1 MNPSPNILGWSDQ
14 GGQDGCG
21 MWLMGE
27 KRNAYRVWWVNLKK
41 RDNLQHLGV
50 DGSII
55 LTLLRQDGLLIKY
68 PQFTD
73 VLNTLNVQPYNIFLL
88 MF

>member
-1 MNPSPNILGWSDQ
+1 
-14 GGQDGCG
+14 

-55 LTLLRQDGLLIKY
+55 LTLLRPDGLLIKY
-68 PQFTD
+68 PQFPD
-73 VLNTLNVQPYNIFLL
+73 VLNTLNVQPRNIFLL
-88 MF
+88 TF